1 MTAFA
6 TIYKKTKGG
15 KTQEWTVEVDA
26 DKYRTISG
34 QTDGKKVTSEWTV
47 CTPKNVG
54 RANATTGE
62 EQAIVEAQALRK
74 KKLEHGYF
82 EDVANIEQKQY
93 FEPMLARDYNDF
105 KDEIKFPIYSQPKLD
120 GVRCIVTKDG
130 MFSRNGKEIISAPHI
145 YSSLKPYFDREPN
158 LIFDGELYCDKL
170 ANDFNKIISL
180 VRKTKPTEA
189 DLKESADTIQYW
201 IYDLPSTKD
210 LFQRR
215 FGDLITLHYKTD
227 ILWPECCRLVTTDV
241 IVDKVAL
248 EKMYGVYMEAGFEG
262 QMLRVINKPYEN
274 KRSNFLL
281 KHKTF
286 TDEEFTILDI
296 GEGIGNRAGTAGY
309 MTFERNGKRF
319 NSNIKGNFEY
329 VVDILKNRDS
339 LIGKKATVKYFN
351 ITPDGVPRF
360 PYVINIDRASYE
372 G

>member
-1 MTAFA
+1 MTVFP

-15 KTQEWTVEVDA
+15 KTQEWTVEVDG

-34 QTDGKKVTSEWTV
+34 QSDGKKVTSEYTV
-47 CTPKNVG
+47 CQPKNVG
-54 RANATTGE
+54 KANATTGDS
-62 EQAIVEAQALRK
+62 QALAEAYALRK

-82 EDVANIEQKQY
+82 EDIGNIEQKQY
-93 FEPMLARDYNDF
+93 FEPMLAKDYNDYA
-105 KDEIKFPIYSQPKLD
+105 DEIKFPVYSQPKLD

-145 YSSLKPYFDREPN
+145 HSSLKPYFDREPN

-189 DLKESADTIQYW
+189 ELKESADTIQYW
-201 IYDLPSTKD
+201 IYDMPSTD
-210 LFQRR
+210 DVFSRRIGDVLTLFW
-215 FGDLITLHYKTD
+215 KTD
-227 ILWPECCRLVTTDV
+227 IQWPECCKVVTTDLV
-241 IVDKVAL
+241 R
-248 EKMYGVYMEAGFEG
+248 EKEAISILYGKYLNANFEG
-262 QMLRVINKPYEN
+262 QMIRFNEKYEN
-274 KRSNFLL
+274 KRSNYLL

-286 TDEEFTILDI
+286 QDEEFTILDI

-309 MTFERNGKRF
+309 MTFERDGKRF
-319 NSNIKGNFEY
+319 NSNIKGTFEF
-329 VVDILKNRDS
+329 VTEVLKNRAM

-351 ITPDGVPRF
+351 LTPDGVPRF